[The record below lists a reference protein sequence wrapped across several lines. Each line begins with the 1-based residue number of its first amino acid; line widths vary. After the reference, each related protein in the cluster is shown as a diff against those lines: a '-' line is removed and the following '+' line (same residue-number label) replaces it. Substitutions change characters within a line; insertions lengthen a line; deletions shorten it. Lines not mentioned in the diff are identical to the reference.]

1 MNPSAWFHD
10 TRQGTARMM
19 TAARSRALVI
29 AILFVLLALAS
40 FAVDQSISL
49 PSQPVKPPALQI
61 PR

>member
-10 TRQGTARMM
+10 TRRDRAEDDGSTVA
-19 TAARSRALVI
+19 ALVI
-29 AILFVLLALAS
+29 AILFALLALAS

-49 PSQPVKPPALQI
+49 PSQPVKPPTLQT

>member
-10 TRQGTARMM
+10 SRRAREQDDGS
-19 TAARSRALVI
+19 TAAIVV
-29 AILFVLLALAS
+29 AILFALLALIS

-49 PSQPVKPPALQI
+49 PNPSAKPPALHV